1 VKTSRLL
8 SSLREQWLEFL
19 FLALLLAA
27 FGATRLVGLGRFV
40 TADEPTWGKL
50 SANFYYALSTG
61 DVSATYQIAHP
72 GVTMLWVGALAY
84 QVKFPEY
91 RHVGQ
96 VQIGD
101 TKLFQ
106 IFQKH
111 GPPPIELLATARL
124 GMVLVNLLIILVAYL
139 YARRLWGRTAVWV
152 GFLMLIFDPFYTA
165 HSRLFHVDAFLAV
178 FLFASLLAFLWF
190 LRSGKI
196 SALLVSGFLAGLSW
210 LTKTPGFLSIAVVAG
225 VSLWAWRAA
234 FAQGEQA
241 RPRSFGKGVLFPLAG
256 WLLSGGAV
264 FFLLFP
270 AMWSDPVGTLAK
282 VVGYTLESSQ
292 GMHGGAQFVDAFEG
306 GPCSGICYL
315 YFYPYTFLWRSTPVV
330 LSGLILAGVALL
342 KKDDAG
348 ESSLDRFALFA
359 LLFYGVLFTLVMSLA
374 SKKFD
379 RYLLPVYLPLDLLA
393 GWGWVKG
400 AQWLKT
406 IRLSALR
413 RFSSGLVLIGVVA
426 LQSILTLH
434 HAPYYLTYFNPWM
447 GGSRR
452 APQEMMVG
460 WGEGLEQ
467 AVLYLKGMPDIQH
480 KRVISWYALSF
491 NWYSLSLGLLA
502 DPIPVVR
509 DISQAQLA
517 DLQTA
522 DYAVVYVNQWQRHM
536 PKAFMDFIEQ
546 TNPQQNI
553 WLEGMEYVRIYR
565 LNGSSP

>member
-1 VKTSRLL
+1 M
-8 SSLREQWLEFL
+8 
-19 FLALLLAA
+19 
-27 FGATRLVGLGRFV
+27 

-50 SANFYYALSTG
+50 SANFYYALSSG
-61 DVSATYQIAHP
+61 EVSATYQIAHP
-72 GVTMLWVGALAY
+72 GVTMLWIGALAY

-91 RHVGQ
+91 RQVGQ

-124 GMVLVNLLIILVAYL
+124 GMVLVNLLTILVAYF

-152 GFLMLIFDPFYTA
+152 GFLLLIFDPFYTA
-165 HSRLFHVDAFLAV
+165 HSRLFHVDAFLAI

-190 LRSGKI
+190 LQSGKMG
-196 SALLVSGFLAGLSW
+196 ALLVSGFLAGLSW

-225 VSLWAWRAA
+225 LSLWAWRAS
-234 FAQGEQA
+234 FAQGDHM
-241 RPRSFGKGVLFPLAG
+241 RHKGFGKGVLLPLAG
-256 WLLSGGAV
+256 WLLSGGVV

-270 AMWSDPVGTLAK
+270 AMWSDPGGTLAK
-282 VVGYTLESSQ
+282 VIGYTLESSQ

-306 GPCSGICYL
+306 GPCSGFCYL
-315 YFYPYTFLWRSTPVV
+315 YFYPYTYLWRTTPLV
-330 LSGLILAGVALL
+330 LIGLILAGVALL
-342 KKDDAG
+342 KKEG
-348 ESSLDRFALFA
+348 MGKSSQERFALFA
-359 LLFYGVLFTLVMSLA
+359 LLFYVLIFTLVMSLA

-379 RYLLPVYLPLDLLA
+379 RYLLPIYLPLDMLA
-393 GWGWVKG
+393 GWGWVRG
-400 AQWLKT
+400 AQWLKA
-406 IRLSALR
+406 IRWRALR
-413 RFSSGLVLIGVVA
+413 RLLIGLVLMGVVV
-426 LQSILTLH
+426 LQSVLALH

-447 GGSRR
+447 GGSRG
-452 APQEMMVG
+452 APQEMMIG

-467 AVLYLKGMPDIQH
+467 AVLYLKGLPDIQH

-491 NWYSLSLGLLA
+491 NWYSLSLGFLA

-536 PKAFMDFIEQ
+536 PKAFMDFIEPY
-546 TNPQQNI
+546 NPQQTI
-553 WLEGMEYVRIYR
+553 WLKGMEYVRIYR
-565 LNGSSP
+565 LNGASP